1 MFLFLT
7 FFLGI
12 LSSICFYSVINKT
25 KDDSKNPMK
34 WVSIWSIFMNEF
46 IEGIRVRN
54 SKVVFLGVAA
64 IVLLVLALI
73 CFFKY

>member
-1 MFLFLT
+1 
-7 FFLGI
+7 
-12 LSSICFYSVINKT
+12 
-25 KDDSKNPMK
+25 
-34 WVSIWSIFMNEF
+34 MNEF

-73 CFFKY
+73 CFFNINNFDTQRTI